1 MKDQL
6 AWDCYE
12 GCDCVEQGHIHH
24 SDYIRKNKQIC

>member
-6 AWDCYE
+6 GWDCYE

-24 SDYIRKNKQIC
+24 NSVIRKNK

>member
-6 AWDCYE
+6 GWDCYE

-24 SDYIRKNKQIC
+24 NGITHKN